1 MLRFNLNGKNH
12 KTDFEYFENARPA
25 QSDGNI
31 LVTKK
36 DHVPYYNFDTVLN
49 SKNIEPVIKQ
59 YKNVTIYNE
68 RESSKKIFNDIE
80 KTTILFSHT
89 TSYHHFLID
98 TIGAILYFKNNK
110 SANFDIKI
118 LVDYTG
124 WRTLEDYCEINIKS
138 FYQEIFDYFNL
149 GNFKDC
155 LIGINDKSD
164 IKFEKVSTINYPS
177 APLDSFYVVL
187 KTIVESSKRLNNN
200 NNKLYITRK
209 GIDVANKGRSVLNDE
224 VLQKYLSEYGYQT
237 VYLENISFKDQV
249 NLLSSASHVITYNGS
264 SLVNTLFMHE
274 NTQIIEIRNSV
285 LQQHDAYMF
294 WSKWFNRKYHV
305 LKCFGANSAQ
315 EIIDAIQFDDQI
327 IL

>member
-1 MLRFNLNGKNH
+1 
-12 KTDFEYFENARPA
+12 
-25 QSDGNI
+25 
-31 LVTKK
+31 
-36 DHVPYYNFDTVLN
+36 
-49 SKNIEPVIKQ
+49 
-59 YKNVTIYNE
+59 
-68 RESSKKIFNDIE
+68 
-80 KTTILFSHT
+80 
-89 TSYHHFLID
+89 
-98 TIGAILYFKNNK
+98 
-110 SANFDIKI
+110 
-118 LVDYTG
+118 
-124 WRTLEDYCEINIKS
+124 
-138 FYQEIFDYFNL
+138 
-149 GNFKDC
+149 
-155 LIGINDKSD
+155 
-164 IKFEKVSTINYPS
+164 
-177 APLDSFYVVL
+177 
-187 KTIVESSKRLNNN
+187 
-200 NNKLYITRK
+200 
-209 GIDVANKGRSVLNDE
+209 